1 MTYGCLTLRGT
12 GTRRV
17 TTIPEICILAQS
29 SRRAAECLLADPPRN
44 TALQARFVYR
54 RMALQIRVVC
64 IGVSDVTIGI
74 KHQALSPVTGVCD
87 VIGAGNQH
95 PSCVP
100 LSYTRRCAGAS
111 EHTSGDAAS

>member
-1 MTYGCLTLRGT
+1 MTHGCLTLRGT

-54 RMALQIRVVC
+54 CMAVQIRVVC

-87 VIGAGNQH
+87 VIR
-95 PSCVP
+95 
-100 LSYTRRCAGAS
+100 L
-111 EHTSGDAAS
+111 TSWQPTSLLRTTLLHAQMRWRI

>member
-1 MTYGCLTLRGT
+1 MTHGRLTLRGT

-54 RMALQIRVVC
+54 CMAVQIRVVC

-74 KHQALSPVTGVCD
+74 KHQALSPVTAAC
-87 VIGAGNQH
+87 AM
-95 PSCVP
+95 CVYE
-100 LSYTRRCAGAS
+100 LATNILLRTTLLHAQMRWRI
-111 EHTSGDAAS
+111 